1 MFDYK
6 SLAKKTVNGKR
17 LYTTPSGNLPSVT
30 TILDRTSDKSFLD
43 AWKKRVG
50 EEEAKKQVKE
60 ASGLGTAV
68 HNYLESHLLQKEI
81 ISGSNYVHQLAKKLA
96 EELISCHFSSINTV
110 WGTEVSL
117 YYPDLYAGTCDC
129 VGIVDN
135 KPTIIDF
142 KTAKKI
148 KKKEWIENYFLQ
160 CCAYAKAHNC
170 LFDTNI
176 QNCSIFMVDREGNT
190 KRFDIT
196 GDEFETYCMEWNQRL
211 ISFYNIN
218 TKLAETDS

>member
-6 SLAKKTVNGKR
+6 SLEKKTVNGKR

-160 CCAYAKAHNC
+160 CCAYARAHNC

-176 QNCSIFMVDREGNT
+176 QLVEKNGMHQAFP
-190 KRFDIT
+190 
-196 GDEFETYCMEWNQRL
+196 
-211 ISFYNIN
+211 
-218 TKLAETDS
+218 AH

>member
-6 SLAKKTVNGKR
+6 LLQRKNIDGKR
-17 LYTTPSGNLPSVT
+17 LYATPSGNLPSVT
-30 TILDRTSDKSFLD
+30 TILDKTSDKTFLNI
-43 AWKKRVG
+43 WKQRVG
-50 EEEAKKQVKE
+50 EEEAKKQVQE

-68 HNYLESHLLQKEI
+68 HNYLENYLLEKAEPV
-81 ISGSNYVHQLAKKLA
+81 GNNHVHILAKKLA
-96 EELISCHFSSINTV
+96 ENLIKKHFSSIQQV

-129 VGIVDN
+129 VGIVDQ

-148 KKKEWIENYFLQ
+148 KKKDWIENYFLQ

-170 LFDTNI
+170 LFDTDI
-176 QNCSIFMVDREGNT
+176 KNCSIFMVDRQGNT
-190 KRFDIT
+190 ERFDIENE
-196 GDEFETYCMEWNQRL
+196 EFEMYCHKWNNRL

-218 TKLAETDS
+218 TKLVEAHT